1 VDRVFGPIL
10 HMAYPESEKNMIYI
24 DGRSGTTAIEES
36 IDSGKAVVGFRVRR
50 VSTRMIMDIADAD
63 KVLPPKA
70 TFFDPKPMS
79 GLMLRIKR

>member
-1 VDRVFGPIL
+1 
-10 HMAYPESEKNMIYI
+10 
-24 DGRSGTTAIEES
+24 
-36 IDSGKAVVGFRVRR
+36 
-50 VSTRMIMDIADAD
+50 MIMDIADAD